1 MSSVDGNQLDA
12 RAALEEE
19 LATRSTAEIII
30 EVISVIVIG
39 LIGFCGNLLIVM
51 VIFKTSSLTTTSNY
65 YIVSLSVIDWFISLL
80 TLLFVPVVGI
90 EGSWPFSAS
99 ACQFQGFATAMLAT
113 ASIYT
118 MTLISVNR
126 YFVMFTLNLH
136 RTRFTKKNVCIS
148 IVSAWILASNFPLSY
163 VLQGHRFYFHP
174 GKAICIFDVSK
185 LKILHAALT
194 ALLNVLCPYMI
205 ISFCY
210 FKIYLKLKRHNAQL
224 RHQVGSPV
232 SRNAPRRISVKE
244 IRITKILFAI
254 ILAFTVCWFPF
265 VIINVLGLVYGPF
278 FAPRQVYVFYSFMA
292 GSSASFSPIIYG
304 TLNKDVR
311 REIIKL
317 LKKLQCS
324 SKITPIVNHGRPLGN
339 LGPWWGGLL
348 MFTVPTLG
356 SEIIT
361 TRSPTGAQ
369 SWFLVVPYQVK
380 FGKQKYQKVSKHKRK
395 RLWFTTFLQCE
406 KKLLWYFFTVISLA

>member
-1 MSSVDGNQLDA
+1 MNELEIKKVLKMSSVDENQLDA
-12 RAALEEE
+12 RAALVEE
-19 LATRSTAEIII
+19 LATRSTAVIII

-51 VIFKTSSLTTTSNY
+51 VIFKTSSLRTTSNY
-65 YIVSLSVIDWFISLL
+65 YIVSLSVIDWFISLF

-265 VIINVLGLVYGPF
+265 VIIDVLGLVYGPF

-339 LGPWWGGLL
+339 LGP
-348 MFTVPTLG
+348 
-356 SEIIT
+356 
-361 TRSPTGAQ
+361 
-369 SWFLVVPYQVK
+369 
-380 FGKQKYQKVSKHKRK
+380 
-395 RLWFTTFLQCE
+395 
-406 KKLLWYFFTVISLA
+406 